1 MNAPS
6 AAAPPPMALGWVHR
20 WLARLEDALNL
31 LAATAIFFLMLV
43 GVLQIVGRTVF
54 GIAIYGYIDYIEQ
67 ASAIFAFLGIA
78 YCQRLGA
85 HIRMDLLLRGVSK
98 RTVWVME
105 GIAVLVALV
114 IVTLL
119 IDSSFQNFLRAWR
132 LGDSTMDIKLPVWP
146 SKLAV
151 PFALSVLWL
160 RIVIQLVDYARLV
173 RHPEA
178 EPIAVPRLE
187 TIEEQAKAEIE
198 ESAGR
203 EQAEGRR

>member
-1 MNAPS
+1 
-6 AAAPPPMALGWVHR
+6 
-20 WLARLEDALNL
+20 
-31 LAATAIFFLMLV
+31 
-43 GVLQIVGRTVF
+43 
-54 GIAIYGYIDYIEQ
+54 
-67 ASAIFAFLGIA
+67 
-78 YCQRLGA
+78 
-85 HIRMDLLLRGVSK
+85 
-98 RTVWVME
+98 
-105 GIAVLVALV
+105 
-114 IVTLL
+114 
-119 IDSSFQNFLRAWR
+119 
-132 LGDSTMDIKLPVWP
+132 MDIKLPVWP

-160 RIVIQLVDYARLV
+160 RIVIQVVDYARLV